1 MGVSGQRHDP
11 SALTSGKK
19 SGTHLTGRSTGL
31 EAGLD
36 TEAKEK
42 SFASNRNQTP
52 LVQCVVKPLYLLRA
66 ISGTCNY
73 YSTKSVFD
81 YAFFNEN
88 PSQCLQ
94 DFFPQKMD
102 FSVCSM
108 HAISAINFHLNL

>member
-19 SGTHLTGRSTGL
+19 TGTHLTRRWMGL

-36 TEAKEK
+36 TEAKK

-52 LVQCVVKPLYLLRA
+52 LVQSVVKTLYLLRA

-73 YSTKSVFD
+73 YSAKSVLD
-81 YAFFNEN
+81 
-88 PSQCLQ
+88 
-94 DFFPQKMD
+94 
-102 FSVCSM
+102 
-108 HAISAINFHLNL
+108 